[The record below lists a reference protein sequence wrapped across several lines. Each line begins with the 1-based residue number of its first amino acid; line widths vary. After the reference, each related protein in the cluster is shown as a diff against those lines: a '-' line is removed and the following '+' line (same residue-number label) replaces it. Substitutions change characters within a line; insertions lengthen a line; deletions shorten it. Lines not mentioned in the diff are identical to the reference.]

1 MVVCISCLTPRQLYN
16 YNFCWLQ
23 HLQHPHL
30 LCLIK
35 QTSTHCN
42 LRHPCARRYA
52 DVIVHRLLG
61 AALALSVLPDSIQ
74 DRPRLR
80 DLSDNLNTRH
90 RNAQFAGRA
99 SVELYTLLF
108 FLNKPTLADG
118 RITKVSPVSAPAR
131 KPAG

>member
-1 MVVCISCLTPRQLYN
+1 M
-16 YNFCWLQ
+16 
-23 HLQHPHL
+23 
-30 LCLIK
+30 
-35 QTSTHCN
+35 
-42 LRHPCARRYA
+42 
-52 DVIVHRLLG
+52 IVHRLLG
-61 AALALSVLPDSIQ
+61 ASLALSVLPDSIQ

-118 RITKVSPVSAPAR
+118 RMTKASPLDSLLEWLIR
-131 KPAG
+131 TG